1 MVFLLGARSL
11 HHALRSLSKKA
22 QKRLVSQIFTILG
35 RSCNPNAVNNRKTSQ
50 YFFKHCF
57 KSKRDLILWHDE
69 VINILSEHPSN
80 GKTPLTAQQSQNVLT
95 IFRDWTK
102 AVVYC
107 KRQGV
112 PDLFENLKSTVFTVH
127 ILKDLFSERKAR
139 NKKLF
144 KQYSLLH
151 QLHELEWM
159 SLTLILEYSE
169 KLPALVQKSR
179 PKKLNKR
186 RRRATRNRL
195 LVTE

>member
-1 MVFLLGARSL
+1 M
-11 HHALRSLSKKA
+11 
-22 QKRLVSQIFTILG
+22 
-35 RSCNPNAVNNRKTSQ
+35 
-50 YFFKHCF
+50 
-57 KSKRDLILWHDE
+57 
-69 VINILSEHPSN
+69 
-80 GKTPLTAQQSQNVLT
+80 
-95 IFRDWTK
+95 
-102 AVVYC
+102 
-107 KRQGV
+107 

-179 PKKLNKR
+179 PKKPNKR